1 MGKKSG
7 NRKDLSDL
15 VTVVTVET
23 VRPLPDNSC
32 LTPGSDLPFPQ
43 NVFQAIVFFFWK
55 TYSMVI
61 SNNIQLSWGK
71 RTHWPRVLCGRGHV
85 AYGCKP
91 LVQKTNHTSLIIAEK
106 RLSEKIKSGIINSD
120 KCVQKNGKA
129 LESSKRAKGNHTAL
143 QRQRGCTLSNQM
155 CLKCVFLCLATTL
168 YKCYA

>member
-1 MGKKSG
+1 MGEKKWKQERLVRSGYCSNSG
-7 NRKDLSDL
+7 NSKTTSWQL
-15 VTVVTVET
+15 
-23 VRPLPDNSC
+23 LPHPWIWPS
-32 LTPGSDLPFPQ
+32 FPSKC
-43 NVFQAIVFFFWK
+43 FPSHCFFFWK

-85 AYGCKP
+85 AYGCQP

-155 CLKCVFLCLATTL
+155 CLKCVFLCLTTTL
-168 YKCYA
+168 